1 MADTISEEQAETIP
15 DSEAEAVK
23 TARPKTRKKPAA
35 AEQESAPVD
44 TPKPIRVRDIDPDQ
58 YVTVRNGFQG
68 RLIYRSPRTGEMF
81 DWEKFGDEQEMSL
94 QELSKVKNSYKKFF
108 INNWFIFDEDWIVDY
123 LGVKNY
129 YKNAVPIDRF
139 DELFTKSADELADI
153 LSKLSEGQ
161 KRSIAYRARQLIA
174 ENGIDSRNVI
184 LTLEEQLGVDLI
196 EK

>member
-1 MADTISEEQAETIP
+1 MADVISEEQAESLP
-15 DSEAEAVK
+15 GSEIEAVK
-23 TARPKTRKKPAA
+23 PARPKTKKKPAA
-35 AEQESAPVD
+35 VEPESAPVEA
-44 TPKPIRVRDIDPDQ
+44 PKPIRVRDIDPDQ

-81 DWEKFGDEQEMSL
+81 NWERFGDEQEMSL

-108 INNWFIFDEDWIVDY
+108 INNWFMFDEDWIVDY

-129 YKNAVPIDRF
+129 YKNAVPIDQF
-139 DELFTKSADELADI
+139 DELFTKSPEELTEI
-153 LSKLSEGQ
+153 LSKLSVGQ

-174 ENGIDSRNVI
+174 ENGIDSRAVI
-184 LTLEEQLGVDLI
+184 LTLEEQLGVELI